1 MLYDVVA
8 AWSSWEEPREND
20 NLIGEEE
27 EGERKGKRERNQE
40 NGPAG
45 QLMTYALSR
54 ELTQ

>member
-8 AWSSWEEPREND
+8 AWSSWEELRKND

-27 EGERKGKRERNQE
+27 EERKGKRETRKS
-40 NGPAG
+40 AG

>member
-8 AWSSWEEPREND
+8 AWSSWEELRKND
-20 NLIGEEE
+20 NLIAEEE
-27 EGERKGKRERNQE
+27 EGERKGKRETRKS
-40 NGPAG
+40 AG